1 MSKYSPLWQ
10 FLKNEGNETYQ
21 LSFEEIKE
29 ILGFEINHSFLTHK
43 IEAKDFGFE
52 IEKIS
57 LKQKTVKIRKI
68 KGL

>member
-21 LSFEEIKE
+21 LSFEEIKG
-29 ILGFEINHSFLTHK
+29 ILGFEIDHSFLTYK
-43 IEAKDFGFE
+43 KEAKDFGFE
-52 IEKIS
+52 VEKIS

>member
-29 ILGFEINHSFLTHK
+29 ILGFEINHSFFNQNK
-43 IEAKDFGFE
+43 EAKDFGFE

>member
-21 LSFEEIKE
+21 LSFDEIKG
-29 ILGFEINHSFLTHK
+29 ILGFEIDHSFLTYK
-43 IEAKDFGFE
+43 KEAKDFGFE
-52 IEKIS
+52 VEKIS

>member
-43 IEAKDFGFE
+43 KEAKDFGFE

>member
-21 LSFEEIKE
+21 LSFEEIKV
-29 ILGFEINHSFLTHK
+29 ILGFEIDHSFLTYK
-43 IEAKDFGFE
+43 KEAKDFGFE
-52 IEKIS
+52 VKKIS
-57 LKQKTVKIRKI
+57 LKQKIVTIRKI

>member
-29 ILGFEINHSFLTHK
+29 K
-43 IEAKDFGFE
+43 DIEELDY
-52 IEKIS
+52 EKAHDLADVENTEYCIS
-57 LKQKTVKIRKI
+57 AY
-68 KGL
+68 